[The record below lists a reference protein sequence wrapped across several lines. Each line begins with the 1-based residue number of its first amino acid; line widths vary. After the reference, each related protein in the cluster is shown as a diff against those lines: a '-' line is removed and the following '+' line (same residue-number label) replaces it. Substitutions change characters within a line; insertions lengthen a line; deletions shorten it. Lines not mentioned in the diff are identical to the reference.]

1 MMEDNPPFERDDDKQ
16 EEGEDGQLEVEKVP
30 EAEEVTN
37 LVICF
42 SIFI

>member
-1 MMEDNPPFERDDDKQ
+1 MMEDIPPLEGDYEK